1 MSRYQWIFVFLSI
14 GIVLIVSGAWTYNIA
29 NRSTEYNIP
38 KGAMGIGIGPS
49 DSMTPMN
56 TSIIFTVSETHD
68 WMDLKVFFKFT
79 EYKKY
84 HIYTSM
90 PYKTLSA
97 NPFVEYFHTR
107 YETETSQIGNIT
119 ANFGN
124 FEDKGSSIINAT
136 FIPSDSFPFD
146 PNKSVALG
154 IRGRISGLTSIYY
167 SLGSKQTVIL
177 TFFGDQTGV
186 WDDAMASYI
195 GTQTLEMVD
204 CHLQVFVQ
212 FPKENYLASDTFPI
226 PIGIFITERFRSA
239 MFELDFSHPEG
250 HAQSISCS
258 YNNPA
263 NEGKRNLCTF
273 ISGIFLTLGI
283 TLCLESLRETR
294 KLSGKQPSQENKPKE
309 EEPEKQYDKTIQNLI
324 RLVDRNK
331 SKLFRTLDIFRGEG
345 AFPFAAIILILVFIE
360 IFLYFGVASSTEKIT
375 IALTF
380 LAFAIAYFSLVA
392 SFGDEN
398 IVKVNFKRLE
408 SCVEKS
414 EKPLLKALI
423 RMKAKNREFDLEEI
437 YSQTPLLFKREK
449 LLESLYE

>member
-1 MSRYQWIFVFLSI
+1 LASYSWILVFLSI
-14 GIVLIVSGAWTYNIA
+14 GIVLIASGAWIYNIA

-38 KGAMGIGIGPS
+38 KGAMRIGIGPS

-56 TSIIFTVSETHD
+56 TSIVFTVSEPHD
-68 WMDLKVFFKFT
+68 WMDLKIFFKFT

-84 HIYTSM
+84 HIYSSM

-97 NPFVEYFHTR
+97 SPFVEYFHVR
-107 YETETSQIGNIT
+107 YENETSQIGNMT
-119 ANFGN
+119 ANFRN

-136 FIPSDSFPFD
+136 FIPSDSFPFN
-146 PNKSVALG
+146 PNESVALG
-154 IRGRISGLTSIYY
+154 IRAKISGLPSIYY

-186 WDDAMASYI
+186 WDNAMGPYI

-204 CHLQVFVQ
+204 YHLQVFIQ

-226 PIGIFITERFRSA
+226 PTGIFITERFRSA

-263 NEGKRNLCTF
+263 NEGKRNLYTF
-273 ISGIFLTLGI
+273 TSGIFLTLGI
-283 TLCLESLRETR
+283 TLCLESLREAR
-294 KLSGKQPSQENKPKE
+294 KLSEKQPSQENKPKK
-309 EEPEKQYDKTIQNLI
+309 EEPEKQYDITIKNLI

-331 SKLFRTLDIFRGEG
+331 SKLFRTLDIFRGEW
-345 AFPFAAIILILVFIE
+345 AFPFATIISLLMLIE
-360 IFLYFGVASSTEKIT
+360 IFLYFGVASPTEKIT

-380 LAFAIAYFSLVA
+380 LAFAIAYFSLMA

-408 SCVEKS
+408 SCVEES

-423 RMKAKNREFDLEEI
+423 KMKAKNREFDLEEI
-437 YSQTPLLFKREK
+437 YNQSPPLFEREK